1 MTLDQL
7 KILVAIADE
16 GSVLAAA
23 KSLYRT
29 QPTISV
35 LLRKL
40 EDELDLVL
48 LDRNNYRATLTP
60 EGWQL
65 YKKAKAILG
74 QVDEFGRLARYLAVG
89 HEPSLSLAVE
99 ASCPVPLILEVLQE
113 SERKYPETELNLEVE
128 NIWGALEKLERGDV
142 DIAVSPIFKEDARF
156 ETMPL
161 MTTHLLAVAAPG
173 FLESA
178 GPLPLDTMKNYVQIV
193 VRDSA
198 QKKAN
203 QSFGVLDNGRHWV
216 VGDHM
221 TKKQLIVAGM
231 GWGKLQ
237 DSLIADELAR
247 GELILLDIENYP
259 CDIPMEIMA
268 VRLAGRQVGPVAA
281 ALWDDFSF
289 SMGQRVA
296 EVE

>member
-23 KSLYRT
+23 RSLYRT

-48 LDRNNYRATLTP
+48 LDRNSYRATLTA

-65 YKKAKAILG
+65 YKKAKAILD
-74 QVDEFGRLARYLAVG
+74 QVDELGRLAHYLAVG
-89 HEPSLSLAVE
+89 HEPSLALAVE
-99 ASCPVPLILEVLQE
+99 ASCPIPLLLEALHE
-113 SERKYPETELNLEVE
+113 SEKKYPETEINLEVE
-128 NIWGALEKLERGDV
+128 NIWGALEKLERGEV
-142 DIAVSPIFKEDARF
+142 DIAVSPVFREEEQF
-156 ETMPL
+156 ESMPL
-161 MTTHLLAVAAPG
+161 LTTHLLAVAAPG
-173 FLESA
+173 FLPDEK
-178 GPLPLDTMKNYVQIV
+178 PLDLEVMKNYVQIV

-198 QKKAN
+198 QKKVH
-203 QSFGVLDNGRHWV
+203 QSFGVLESGRHWI
-216 VGDHM
+216 VGDHI

-237 DSLIADELAR
+237 DRLISEELEN
-247 GELILLDIENYP
+247 GDLVLLDIENYP
-259 CDIPMEIMA
+259 CDIPMEIRV
-268 VRLAGRQVGPVAA
+268 VRLAGKQVGPVAA

-289 SMGQRVA
+289 SFTDKTSG
-296 EVE
+296 

>member
-23 KSLYRT
+23 RSLYRT
-29 QPTISV
+29 QPTVSV

-40 EDELDLVL
+40 EDELDLIL
-48 LDRNNYRATLTP
+48 LDRNSYRATLTP

-74 QVDEFGRLARYLAVG
+74 QVDDFGRLARYLAVG

-113 SERKYPETELNLEVE
+113 SGKKYPETELNLEVE
-128 NIWGALEKLERGDV
+128 NIWGALEKLEHGTV
-142 DIAVSPIFKEDARF
+142 DIAVSPVFKDDARF
-156 ETMPL
+156 ETVPL
-161 MTTHLLAVAAPG
+161 LMTHLLAVAAPG
-173 FLESA
+173 FLDTRS
-178 GPLPLDTMKNYVQIV
+178 PLTLDTMKNHVQIV

-198 QKKAN
+198 QKKVN
-203 QSFGVLDNGRHWV
+203 QSFGVLENGRHWV
-216 VGDHM
+216 VGDHQ

-237 DSLIADELAR
+237 DSLIGEELAR
-247 GELILLDIENYP
+247 GELVLLDIESYP
-259 CDIPMEIMA
+259 CDIAMEIMA
-268 VRLAGRQVGPVAA
+268 ARLAGKQVGPVAA
-281 ALWDDFSF
+281 ALWDDFSL
-289 SMGQRVA
+289 SLGKTLTRD
-296 EVE
+296 